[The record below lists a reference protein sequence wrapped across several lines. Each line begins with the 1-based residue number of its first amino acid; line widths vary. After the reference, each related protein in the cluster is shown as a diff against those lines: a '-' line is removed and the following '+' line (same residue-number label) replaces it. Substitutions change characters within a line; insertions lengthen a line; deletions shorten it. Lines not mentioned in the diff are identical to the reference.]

1 MKKMICASAATLFAL
16 LSTALPAHA
25 DATVKRGN
33 VGLVVKGEGL
43 SVKQAGGWMDRHGVG
58 IKARLYAVNKGSRA
72 DVTRW
77 KGAAT
82 VSAGRRKFSSVDW
95 NLRGQNFSDGTWLC
109 IEFNKSD
116 SRPCAKIH
124 R

>member
-1 MKKMICASAATLFAL
+1 VKKMICAAAMLFAL
-16 LSTALPAHA
+16 VSPAFPAHA

-33 VGLVVKGEGL
+33 VGLSVEGKKL
-43 SVKQAGGWMDRHGVG
+43 SVDKAGGWMESHSAG

-72 DVTRW
+72 EVTRW
-77 KGAAT
+77 KGAT
-82 VSAGRRKFSSVDW
+82 PVSAGRKKFSSVDW
-95 NLRGQNFSDGTWLC
+95 NLKGQKFSNGTWLC